1 MQLTCPVEINGIMTN
16 YDLCREYAVTI
27 PAIMEIEPVIYYGN
41 SLPIE
46 EITFNV
52 VRAFYQ
58 EYNCDLIK
66 IEPPI
71 FKQLEKE
78 LGGKK

>member
-1 MQLTCPVEINGIMTN
+1 MQLTYPVEINGIMTN
-16 YDLCREYAVTI
+16 YDLCREYAITF
-27 PAIMEIEPVIYYGN
+27 PAIMEIESVIYYKN
-41 SLPIE
+41 LLPIE

-52 VRAFYQ
+52 LRPFNQKYRW
-58 EYNCDLIK
+58 DLIK

-78 LGGKK
+78 LGGKE